1 MGKGDGKVREEKWS
15 LLPEIRLE
23 APVSKIQGADEC
35 VRQTE
40 MLPVRVIEVMEE
52 DLAA

>member
-1 MGKGDGKVREEKWS
+1 MS

-23 APVSKIQGADEC
+23 APVSRIQGVDEC
-35 VRQTE
+35 VRQAET
-40 MLPVRVIEVMEE
+40 LPVWATEAMEE